1 MYMKDWIWSLQ
12 ARAWRTDCDSLLQ
25 TGDFCAASGL
35 FPKYTE
41 GMHEKDGTV
50 MIVSRGLGNSSFPF
64 RIFNR
69 PELIEVTLRKR
80 ENNRRGT
87 CTAEAFLLK

>member
-1 MYMKDWIWSLQ
+1 
-12 ARAWRTDCDSLLQ
+12 
-25 TGDFCAASGL
+25 
-35 FPKYTE
+35 
-41 GMHEKDGTV
+41 

-69 PELIEVTLRKR
+69 PELIEVTTAAKR
-80 ENNRRGT
+80 ENTAEGT